1 MLAAR
6 QLFSVCENIP
16 PKLAKDFRVQIISVS
31 INRYTKSRFRF
42 DWILWS
48 FVGFGRSFQV
58 NRPCDWAFHC
68 HEGCQDVASKTCTEN
83 LWHAATEIGTHPDDR
98 NMLGSDNHYWMAT
111 KLDPCSLLSV
121 LQRFHYWT
129 CSHSHRSS

>member
-42 DWILWS
+42 D
-48 FVGFGRSFQV
+48 
-58 NRPCDWAFHC
+58 
-68 HEGCQDVASKTCTEN
+68 
-83 LWHAATEIGTHPDDR
+83 
-98 NMLGSDNHYWMAT
+98 
-111 KLDPCSLLSV
+111 
-121 LQRFHYWT
+121 
-129 CSHSHRSS
+129 